1 MPNDDQSLLEVAQA
15 VLDQARIVNGWA
27 DGEAH
32 DRLLETG
39 NQFRYEQTCLL
50 TVRCDT
56 LQMKLNSVA
65 AQDDTDVLAEARAQG
80 AAEERERLAMLADSA
95 EWTELE
101 VRQSSDNH
109 FVTTLPEWLRSQ
121 KGEG

>member
-1 MPNDDQSLLEVAQA
+1 MAELTSHHKERYGRYKTKADPNRCAKGVWSSHCAGNTNQC
-15 VLDQARIVNGWA
+15 ARKRGHGPEGA
-27 DGEAH
+27 FCKQHDPEAA
-32 DRLLETG
+32 
-39 NQFRYEQTCLL
+39 
-50 TVRCDT
+50 
-56 LQMKLNSVA
+56 K
-65 AQDDTDVLAEARAQG
+65 ARAQG